1 MDILHELETAAKW
14 SKINSYIYLLCHV
27 FGILFL
33 LLGLIMAIK
42 EPAMGIAWVLGAG
55 VATAIFW
62 IIRKVFINYHEAT
75 NNAIQSLSTQ
85 AIEEVCH
92 YQRNIFIVYG
102 AYYALILRVL
112 VLALI
117 VVGAAA
123 GAGGL

>member
-14 SKINSYIYLLCHV
+14 SKINSYIYLLCLV

-102 AYYALILRVL
+102 AYYALILIVL

-117 VVGAAA
+117 ILGAAA
-123 GAGGL
+123 VAGGL